1 MVGAVCTG
9 LAWRD
14 GAKGNGM
21 VGPTYRLCG
30 AERGGILLVALVRR
44 LLEEGE
50 GPRELKRVRFYDGGH
65 RSARLRWGRQ
75 HPAELPVRR
84 SIRGERPAR
93 SRQRRAFLILSTRTD
108 TRFNK
113 PSMNHLR
120 SYHQS
125 QSTRAL
131 WLRICLK

>member
-1 MVGAVCTG
+1 MANAANGVGAVEAGET
-9 LAWRD
+9 
-14 GAKGNGM
+14 GAKGNERAG
-21 VGPTYRLCG
+21 TAYRLCG
-30 AERGGILLVALVRR
+30 AEHGGVLLVALVRR

-93 SRQRRAFLILSTRTD
+93 SAEKSFSYLIHTNRYAF
-108 TRFNK
+108 
-113 PSMNHLR
+113 
-120 SYHQS
+120 
-125 QSTRAL
+125 
-131 WLRICLK
+131 

>member
-84 SIRGERPAR
+84 SIRGERPALPSEPAKLTDKSLSYLIHTNR
-93 SRQRRAFLILSTRTD
+93 YAF
-108 TRFNK
+108 
-113 PSMNHLR
+113 
-120 SYHQS
+120 
-125 QSTRAL
+125 
-131 WLRICLK
+131 